1 MSIWFRSLW
10 FYEKVDIIES
20 LFLQFYKII
29 LRFKKRVLL
38 LLFCMEICVGC
49 VCVKVFTLCILID
62 SYFWFDT
69 KNGIVHCT
77 YLRVS
82 G

>member
-29 LRFKKRVLL
+29 LRFKKS
-38 LLFCMEICVGC
+38 
-49 VCVKVFTLCILID
+49 TPTAIL
-62 SYFWFDT
+62 
-69 KNGIVHCT
+69 
-77 YLRVS
+77 
-82 G
+82 